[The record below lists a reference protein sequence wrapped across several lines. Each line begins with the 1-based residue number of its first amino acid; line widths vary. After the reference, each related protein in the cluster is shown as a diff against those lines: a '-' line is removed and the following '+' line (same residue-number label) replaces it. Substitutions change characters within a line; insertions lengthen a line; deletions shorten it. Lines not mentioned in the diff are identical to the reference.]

1 MVSLFYLLVFIA
13 ALIMLGKVLIGNK
26 KVDTLLIASILLIV
40 VNSAGRYMLAVSNDL
55 EAAILAN
62 KIVYIGASYTPFM
75 FVLLLAKLCKLKMPK
90 QLIAFLIAYST
101 FVMGSV
107 LTIGHN
113 ELYYKNVEL
122 GIGDGYCYLIKE
134 YGPLHIAYVAM
145 MVLYICIMTF
155 FVIYGIKN
163 RKNISTRTVVVMS
176 GIGFSVFAMYLIE
189 RILSLNINIL
199 VIGYLI
205 GTALLIKYFER
216 LNMYDMSTNILNS
229 LKEKDK
235 YGYIAFDNKYRYVT
249 ANSNVKN
256 MFPEINEWIVDK
268 EVEPSNDYAYTE
280 IVKHMMAWN
289 GEEDS
294 KKFVSSMDKYYELEI
309 KHITNG
315 RGKKVGYLL
324 EFDDRTMEKKY
335 YNTIEE
341 FSSCLEEEVEEKTKE
356 IQIQQEKEE
365 KLFLH
370 TVMALSE
377 AVDAKDRYT
386 SGHSNRVAKYA
397 KMIAERMG
405 KSKEEQEQVYMAGL
419 LHDIGKIRIPAE
431 IINKPGKLT
440 DEEYNIIKIHPVTG
454 YHILRGISDD
464 NEIAVA
470 AKYHHE
476 RYDGKGYP
484 NGLEGEMIP
493 EIARILGVADSYDA
507 MASNRSYRDALPQHI
522 VREEIEKGRGTQFDP
537 EVADIMLKLM
547 DEDKDYNMK
556 ESDGSKKLILTIDD
570 EQMNNKLIAHIMKDE
585 PLYEIVSVTGG
596 YEALKLL
603 EKQKFDL
610 ILLDVK
616 MPEIDGMETLKL
628 IRQKYNTAVVLMTSD
643 KTLEASTEFA
653 EYGCDDFITK
663 PFLPLLLKETIYN
676 MSKDIKELQ

>member
-26 KVDTLLIASILLIV
+26 KADTLQVASILLIV
-40 VNSAGRYMLAVSNDL
+40 INCAGRYMLAVSNDL

-62 KIVYIGASYTPFM
+62 KIIYVGASYTPFM
-75 FVLLLAKLCKLKMPK
+75 FVLLLSKLCKLKMPK
-90 QLIAFLIAYST
+90 PVLSFLAIYST

-113 ELYYKNVEL
+113 GLYYKNVEL

-134 YGPLHIAYVAM
+134 YGPLHMTYVVM

-155 FVIYGIKN
+155 FVVYGIKN
-163 RKNISTRTVVVMS
+163 RRNISTRTVVIMS
-176 GIGFSVFAMYLIE
+176 GIGFAVFAMYLIE
-189 RILSLNINIL
+189 RILSLKINIL

-216 LNMYDMSTNILNS
+216 INMYDMSTNILNS
-229 LKEKDK
+229 LKEKDQ
-235 YGYIAFDNKYRYVT
+235 YGYIAFDSKYKYIT
-249 ANSNVKN
+249 ANNNVKK
-256 MFPEINEWIVDK
+256 MFPEINEWVVDK
-268 EVEPSNDYAYTE
+268 VVEPSDDYAYTE
-280 IVKHMMAWN
+280 IVKHMLAWD
-289 GEEDS
+289 GKEDS

-356 IQIQQEKEE
+356 IQLQQQKEE

-397 KMIAERMG
+397 KIIAERMG

-507 MASNRSYRDALPQHI
+507 MASNRSYRDALPQEI
-522 VREEIEKGRGTQFDP
+522 VRQEIEKGRGTQFDP

-547 DEDKDYNMK
+547 DEDKEYKMK

-596 YEALKLL
+596 YEALELL

-628 IRQKYNTAVVLMTSD
+628 IRKKYNTPVVLMTSD

-676 MSKDIKELQ
+676 MSKNKKEL